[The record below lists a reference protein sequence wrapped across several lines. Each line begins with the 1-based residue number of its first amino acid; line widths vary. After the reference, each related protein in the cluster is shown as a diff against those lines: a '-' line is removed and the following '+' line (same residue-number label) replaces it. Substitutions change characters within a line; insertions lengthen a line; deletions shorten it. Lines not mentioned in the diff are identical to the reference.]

1 MASGGVTFEEPVS
14 DEPNSTSAFKAIEVP
29 LRMMASAKDPVDFAE
44 IVVVYNR
51 RGVVLI
57 GRDRE

>member
-1 MASGGVTFEEPVS
+1 MASGVAFEEPVP

-29 LRMMASAKDPVDFAE
+29 PRTMASARDPVDFAE